1 MSQATLPVRNDDPET
16 SYAAAVRAAV
26 RAAVGA
32 SKVRPVVLALV
43 REHGPLT
50 HDELIGQYHRLLII
64 EPDTPRASESCIR
77 TRRKELVRAGLI
89 AQDPEEGISLFGN
102 RAKRWIAVEDLAE
115 DVESCALYLEGGD
128 YDDWMDQA

>member
-1 MSQATLPVRNDDPET
+1 MAQATLPVRSDDPET
-16 SYAAAVRAAV
+16 SHAAAA

-32 SKVRPVVLALV
+32 SKAARPVVLALV

-50 HDELIGQYHRLLII
+50 HDELICQYHRLLII
-64 EPDTPRASESCIR
+64 EPHTPRASESGIR
-77 TRRKELVRAGLI
+77 TRLKELVRAGLI

-115 DVESCALYLEGGD
+115 DEEACALYLEDGD
-128 YDDWMDQA
+128 YDDWSQA